1 MSGNHHDDHDHDH
14 GHIQLEYQP
23 ALPITNGKLCLW
35 LFLSTEI
42 MFFAALIGTYIV
54 LRWGAP
60 SNTWPAPTDVHVAEW
75 IGATNTFVLLFSS
88 FTIVAALESA
98 RANKPARA
106 KTFLFATFFLGCIFL
121 GFKSYEYASKFDH
134 GIYPWAYPRS
144 RLYDKA
150 DVYYASAVRDR
161 LNGIRT
167 ELDAQE
173 NAAFDS
179 LSEKEQALLRR
190 GQQNRK
196 KLSKKDAA
204 KFETVNEKYEAV
216 RPDEE
221 ERELLDEVM
230 MLQGALAR
238 WTEREVARNPDG
250 EKAEAM
256 MITMA
261 YWVYPLHDFED
272 YVKSYVEQ
280 EQLENKDR
288 LAAALGVVSDIEQ
301 QLDAVAADDPQRAII
316 TPKLT
321 VAKDEV
327 RLIRDRQELLS
338 HMPESHHGLNEE
350 HHGLKLPMFIPSGN
364 VWASTYFL
372 MTGFHAI
379 HVMIGLIIFAL
390 ALPLRLD
397 PKRGGFLEATGL
409 YWHFVDLVWIF
420 LFPLLYLF

>member
-1 MSGNHHDDHDHDH
+1 MSEKHHDDHDH

-60 SNTWPAPTDVHVAEW
+60 ANTWPAPADVHVAEW

-106 KTFLFATFFLGCIFL
+106 KTFLFATFLLGCLFL
-121 GFKSYEYASKFDH
+121 GFKSYEYASKFSH

-150 DVYYASAVRDR
+150 DVYYTAAVRSR
-161 LNGIRT
+161 LSDLRG
-167 ELDAQE
+167 ELVAKE
-173 NAAFDS
+173 SAS
-179 LSEKEQALLRR
+179 ESTLS
-190 GQQNRK
+190 
-196 KLSKKDAA
+196 
-204 KFETVNEKYEAV
+204 
-216 RPDEE
+216 DEE
-221 ERELLDEVM
+221 NELLAEVV

-261 YWVYPLHDFED
+261 YWIYPLHDFKD
-272 YVKSYVEQ
+272 YVESYVEQ

-288 LAAALGVVSDIEQ
+288 LAAALSAVATVESELNG
-301 QLDAVAADDPQRAII
+301 VAADDPMRAQFLQ
-316 TPKLT
+316 KVV
-321 VAKDEV
+321 VAQDEV
-327 RLIRDRQELLS
+327 KLVRDRQELLA
-338 HMPESHHGLNEE
+338 HVPEGHHGLNEE
-350 HHGLKLPMFIPSGN
+350 LHELKLPMFIPSGN

-372 MTGFHAI
+372 MTGFHAL
-379 HVMIGLIIFAL
+379 HVVIGLIIFAL

-397 PKRGGFLEATGL
+397 PQRGGFLEATGL

>member
-1 MSGNHHDDHDHDH
+1 MSENHHDDHDH

-60 SNTWPAPTDVHVAEW
+60 SNTWPAPGDVHVAEW

-88 FTIVAALESA
+88 FTIVAALEAA

-106 KTFLFATFFLGCIFL
+106 KSFLFATFLLGCVFL

-150 DVYYASAVRDR
+150 DVYYASAVREQLNSVRTGLDGKEAAAVDGLSDDEKALLNKTGR
-161 LNGIRT
+161 LNK
-167 ELDAQE
+167 
-173 NAAFDS
+173 
-179 LSEKEQALLRR
+179 SEKDELEKV
-190 GQQNRK
+190 K
-196 KLSKKDAA
+196 KK
-204 KFETVNEKYEAV
+204 VEKAGL
-216 RPDEE
+216 DEE
-221 ERELLDEVM
+221 EKELRKEVI
-230 MLQGALAR
+230 MLQGALAG
-238 WTEREVARNPDG
+238 WTEREVAQNPDG
-250 EKAEAM
+250 EKAKAM
-256 MITMA
+256 MATMA
-261 YWVYPLHDFED
+261 YWVYPLRDFEG
-272 YVKSYVEQ
+272 YVDSYVEQ

-288 LAAALGVVSDIEQ
+288 MAAAVKAVSEIEQ
-301 QLDAVAADDPQRAII
+301 QIDTETDPVAQA
-316 TPKLT
+316 TLT
-321 VAKDEV
+321 TNLTAAKDEV
-327 RLIRDRQELLS
+327 KLIRDRQKLLS
-338 HMPESHHGLNEE
+338 HMPEGHHGLNEE
-350 HHGLKLPMFIPSGN
+350 HHELKLPMFIPSGN
-364 VWASTYFL
+364 VWASSYFL
-372 MTGFHAI
+372 MTGFHAL